1 MKEDEKTCTKVC
13 STLKKLFI
21 GQDKLDP
28 IINRAIVSCTY
39 FQVNYYFYVKIIKSL
54 NIIVLFSKNNI
65 CKVPISLF
73 QVEIIHLNSSIVG
86 ANGIIQF
93 GMDLGAFYKSFEWDV
108 IAVPARYQFTTT
120 VCLITKKF
128 VILK

>member
-39 FQVNYYFYVKIIKSL
+39 FQVNYYFYVKIIESL
-54 NIIVLFSKNNI
+54 NIIVLFSIFSKT
-65 CKVPISLF
+65 
-73 QVEIIHLNSSIVG
+73 NSQTFSIVMS
-86 ANGIIQF
+86 A
-93 GMDLGAFYKSFEWDV
+93 L
-108 IAVPARYQFTTT
+108 
-120 VCLITKKF
+120 CLFLFLI
-128 VILK
+128 